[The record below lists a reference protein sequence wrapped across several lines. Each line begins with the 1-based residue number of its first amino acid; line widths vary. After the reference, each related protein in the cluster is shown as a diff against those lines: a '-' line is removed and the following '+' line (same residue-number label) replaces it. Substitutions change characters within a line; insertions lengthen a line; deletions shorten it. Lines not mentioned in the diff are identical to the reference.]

1 MESHGI
7 LSRYMRPGFK
17 EGEDVSKD
25 VMLMVRRS
33 DGKITMQ
40 RPDGSTYLRDP
51 KPGEE
56 YEPVDSSETIEDV
69 EMFGDISR
77 EEYENLGMLDKLK
90 HAWKTT
96 KKESDDKLADIRQS
110 QIDYPKQRNEFF
122 RVPGN
127 YALYSRERFSD
138 NPNMV
143 DGELWDETTRSNV
156 TQIRKED
163 FDPEKVRDGTQLI
176 YLLDDDDNLITD
188 GSSIFGS
195 YAMNDLPFLFYKNSN
210 DSDMLW
216 DNSVYGKMLWG
227 KDFTDDASF
236 FDKWGERIKTAKR
249 ALAGGAAT
257 LPELAS
263 STYRFLQPFDAL
275 GGVGPYDTFFP
286 KNEAQKELVES
297 SDYYYL
303 PGYSELLNYIS
314 GDEDRPPGTT
324 PDTFFPHNP
333 ELYKD
338 ELFDDE
344 AALDLQYTADSRKDY
359 KEKYSNLSDD
369 QIISSMME
377 EYDVNLEDAQY
388 YLNNE
393 IKPLLNMTDK
403 EFSSQA
409 YMADRDNLM
418 HIAPGAAAGM
428 IPGMAIP
435 LVGPVGITGNV
446 ASKVAPLSSLAKNLN
461 KLNKSKKFRTL
472 DKSSGWGIPQ
482 FGIEGANRELIDNE
496 DEDLIYPEITVEFE

>member
-25 VMLMVRRS
+25 IMLMVRRS

-56 YEPVDSSETIEDV
+56 YEPFDSSETIEDV
-69 EMFGDISR
+69 EMHGDISR
-77 EEYENLGMLDKLK
+77 DEYENLGLWDKLK
-90 HAWKTT
+90 HNWKTV
-96 KKESDDKLADIRQS
+96 KKESDDKIADIKQS
-110 QIDYPKQRNEFF
+110 QIDYPKQRNDFF
-122 RVPGN
+122 RIPGN
-127 YALYSRERFSD
+127 YAIYSRERFSD
-138 NPNMV
+138 NPTSWLG
-143 DGELWDETTRSNV
+143 DDTTKSKL
-156 TQIRKED
+156 TEIYKED

-176 YLLDDDDNLITD
+176 FELDDEGYLKLD

-195 YAMNDLPFLFYKNSN
+195 YAMNDLPFLFYENSN

-227 KDFTDDASF
+227 KDFTDDATF

-275 GGVGPYDTFFP
+275 GGVGPWDTFYP

-303 PGYSELLNYIS
+303 PGYTELLNWAS
-314 GDEDRPPGTT
+314 GDKDRPPGTT
-324 PDTFFPHNP
+324 PDNWFAHNP
-333 ELYKD
+333 DLYKD

-344 AALDLQYTADSRKDY
+344 AALNLQYTADSRKDY
-359 KEKYSNLSDD
+359 KEKYSDLSDD
-369 QIISSMME
+369 EIINSMMD
-377 EYDVNLEDAQY
+377 EYDVNLEDAQW

-409 YMADRDNLM
+409 YMADRNNLM
-418 HIAPGAAAGM
+418 HITPGAAAGM
-428 IPGMAIP
+428 LPGFAIP
-435 LVGPVGITGNV
+435 LVGPVGIAGNV
-446 ASKVAPLSSLAKNLN
+446 ASKVAPASKLAKNLN
-461 KLNKSKKFRTL
+461 KLNKSKKFSTL

-482 FGIEGANRELIDNE
+482 GVIEGANREFIDNE

>member
-96 KKESDDKLADIRQS
+96 KKESDDKLADIKQS

-249 ALAGGAAT
+249 ASTRHINVPEMGAAK
-257 LPELAS
+257 
-263 STYRFLQPFDAL
+263 YRFLQPFDAL
-275 GGVGPYDTFFP
+275 GGVGPIDTIFP
-286 KNEAQKELVES
+286 KDQAQKELVES

-314 GDEDRPPGTT
+314 GDENRPPGTT

-338 ELFDDE
+338 ELFDDQ

-377 EYDVNLEDAQY
+377 EYDVTLEEAQY

-418 HIAPGAAAGM
+418 HITPGAAVAHIPELMIPYVGPAGM
-428 IPGMAIP
+428 
-435 LVGPVGITGNV
+435 VGKV
-446 ASKVAPLSSLAKNLN
+446 ASKVAPLSSVAKNIN
-461 KLNKSKKFRTL
+461 KLNKINKFKKIDQATGL
-472 DKSSGWGIPQ
+472 GLPQ
-482 FGIEGANRELIDNE
+482 GGAETINQQVFIDDEGTDF
-496 DEDLIYPEITVEFE
+496 DTQDSVYPE

>member
-33 DGKITMQ
+33 DGKITMK

-56 YEPVDSSETIEDV
+56 YEPFDSSETIEDV

-77 EEYENLGMLDKLK
+77 DEYEKLGMLDKLK

-127 YALYSRERFSD
+127 YAIYSRERFSD
-138 NPNMV
+138 NPTSWLG
-143 DGELWDETTRSNV
+143 DDTTNSKL
-156 TQIRKED
+156 TEIPKED

-176 YLLDDDDNLITD
+176 FELDDEGYLMGN

-195 YAMNDLPFLFYKNSN
+195 YAMNDLPFLFYKSSN

-227 KDFTDDASF
+227 KDFTDDATF

-275 GGVGPYDTFFP
+275 YGVGPIDTFFP

-303 PGYSELLNYIS
+303 PGYTELLNYLS
-314 GDEDRPPGTT
+314 GDEDRPAGTT

-333 ELYKD
+333 DLYKD
-338 ELFDDE
+338 ELFDDR
-344 AALDLQYTADSRKDY
+344 AAIDLQYTADSIK
-359 KEKYSNLSDD
+359 KYGNLSEDEA
-369 QIISSMME
+369 INSIMN
-377 EYDVNLEDAQY
+377 EYNVSREDAQY
-388 YLNNE
+388 EYDTFHRDALE
-393 IKPLLNMTDK
+393 MTAK
-403 EFSSQA
+403 EFESQA

-418 HIAPGAAAGM
+418 HITPGAAAGM
-428 IPGMAIP
+428 IPGLAIP
-435 LVGPVGITGNV
+435 LVGPVGVTGNIV
-446 ASKVAPLSSLAKNLN
+446 SKVAPLSIAAKNLN

-482 FGIEGANRELIDNE
+482 GGAETINQQVFID
-496 DEDLIYPEITVEFE
+496 DEDSIYP